1 MKKISADFVFP
12 VSSAP
17 IKEGVVVLDYNGKIL
32 DITSRDEHDPS
43 TIDIHQGV
51 LVPGF
56 INTHCHLELSHMK
69 GMVDTGT
76 GLIPFIHA
84 VVTMRD
90 IPMEKILDAIDQADQ
105 DMYDNGI
112 VAVGD
117 ISNKLDTVKRKNESP
132 IRYYTFV
139 EMFDFLQNDQAE
151 QHYQN
156 FSEAFKG
163 QSEQGPNRKSCVPHA
178 PYTVS
183 PKLFELIEQT
193 NTEDNL
199 TISIH
204 NQETPHENALF
215 LEKTGD
221 LLGFFSGFGFSL
233 DHFQPTGQT
242 AIHYALQHMNPAHRT
257 LFVHN
262 TMTTAEDIQAAHQWS
277 DQVYWA
283 TCANANLY
291 IENRMPHYKHFLEND
306 ARMTI
311 GTDSLT
317 SNWQLSVLEEMK
329 TIARYQSYVP
339 FETLLRWATLN
350 GAEALGYETDL
361 GSLEVGKTPG
371 VNLLNIGSD
380 FKLTDKTSVSRLV

>member
-163 QSEQGPNRKSCVPHA
+163 QSEQGPNDVMLGPPSSGRCCDAFHA
-178 PYTVS
+178 CGVRMLTFFCS
-183 PKLFELIEQT
+183 MNSKLLLFKRFSRQHHAAAGR
-193 NTEDNL
+193 
-199 TISIH
+199 ISI
-204 NQETPHENALF
+204 
-215 LEKTGD
+215 
-221 LLGFFSGFGFSL
+221 
-233 DHFQPTGQT
+233 T
-242 AIHYALQHMNPAHRT
+242 A
-257 LFVHN
+257 
-262 TMTTAEDIQAAHQWS
+262 S
-277 DQVYWA
+277 
-283 TCANANLY
+283 
-291 IENRMPHYKHFLEND
+291 
-306 ARMTI
+306 ARRRR
-311 GTDSLT
+311 
-317 SNWQLSVLEEMK
+317 
-329 TIARYQSYVP
+329 A
-339 FETLLRWATLN
+339 
-350 GAEALGYETDL
+350 
-361 GSLEVGKTPG
+361 
-371 VNLLNIGSD
+371 
-380 FKLTDKTSVSRLV
+380 

>member
-242 AIHYALQHMNPAHRT
+242 AIHYALQHMNPAHRS

-262 TMTTAEDIQAAHQWS
+262 
-277 DQVYWA
+277 
-283 TCANANLY
+283 C
-291 IENRMPHYKHFLEND
+291 D
-306 ARMTI
+306 ARP
-311 GTDSLT
+311 S
-317 SNWQLSVLEEMK
+317 
-329 TIARYQSYVP
+329 
-339 FETLLRWATLN
+339 F
-350 GAEALGYETDL
+350 
-361 GSLEVGKTPG
+361 VGPM
-371 VNLLNIGSD
+371 L
-380 FKLTDKTSVSRLV
+380 